1 MFTPAGRVD
10 GNGNDMSAC
19 CSTYGNVAGA
29 HFGEKIAKRD
39 LASYRKKG
47 PGPTARLLRDL
58 LVGTGAVGGVLLDVG
73 SGVGGLSFE
82 LLDRGAERVI
92 AVDASP
98 AYLAAAAQEAT
109 RRDRLGVVK
118 FMHGDFVEVGPQL
131 PSATIVT
138 LDRVICCY
146 ASFEPLLNEAF
157 RHAEHAFVES
167 RRTSGVE
174 ETGGAPA
181 ARALLECGADHAPRG
196 ERIAAGAAKRGR
208 QQLDVSPARIAHRTG
223 QRSVENAGTRR
234 AAGRERNYEQG
245 VYDSSANSSRSA
257 LPQSRSRS

>member
-1 MFTPAGRVD
+1 LAVD
-10 GNGNDMSAC
+10 GNDMSAC

-29 HFGEKIAKRD
+29 HFDEKMAKRD

-58 LVGTGAVGGVLLDVG
+58 LVVTGAVGGVVLDVG

-82 LLDRGAERVI
+82 LLDRGAERVV

-109 RRDRLGVVK
+109 RRDRHGVLE
-118 FMHGDFVEVGPQL
+118 FMHGDFVEVGPQI

-146 ASFEPLLNEAF
+146 PSFEPLLNEAL
-157 RHAEHAFVES
+157 RHAQHAFACSYPRDMWYVHAAIGVENGVRRLKSNAFRAFVHPVGRMTRVIEHAGFH
-167 RRTSGVE
+167 
-174 ETGGAPA
+174 
-181 ARALLECGADHAPRG
+181 L
-196 ERIAAGAAKRGR
+196 
-208 QQLDVSPARIAHRTG
+208 
-223 QRSVENAGTRR
+223 
-234 AAGRERNYEQG
+234 AGRRQTWQW
-245 VYDSSANSSRSA
+245 SADVWVR
-257 LPQSRSRS
+257 